1 MRVALLLPGF
11 IRKIDNLKVI
21 KRFIELNK
29 HHTIDIYSITY
40 EILGQE
46 YREVKN
52 ESSFLNSQKVDKN
65 IAKKYFKFKK
75 FKIESY
81 DKVNKELDVFVQE
94 NIQYIKKASPSV
106 WKEWGDRM
114 NCNYDESGAL
124 RGQYAQW
131 RGLYNT
137 FRLIKE
143 EYDCV
148 IRSRYDTGIDHLNLD
163 NYDMDDKTIY
173 FKWKKTKNLHR
184 ATPGLTLKDGRQI
197 KIPFDSLW
205 FGSHEVMNVACQFG
219 SKDVMTKI
227 LKDKTYT
234 AVAKQ
239 NEVKDIKLSNEATL
253 YYWLFHLN
261 NFKEGIIDEK
271 DCPYK
276 LVLVRRRKYPETK
289 K

>member
-1 MRVALLLPGF
+1 
-11 IRKIDNLKVI
+11 
-21 KRFIELNK
+21 
-29 HHTIDIYSITY
+29 
-40 EILGQE
+40 
-46 YREVKN
+46 
-52 ESSFLNSQKVDKN
+52 
-65 IAKKYFKFKK
+65 
-75 FKIESY
+75 
-81 DKVNKELDVFVQE
+81 
-94 NIQYIKKASPSV
+94 
-106 WKEWGDRM
+106 
-114 NCNYDESGAL
+114 
-124 RGQYAQW
+124 
-131 RGLYNT
+131 
-137 FRLIKE
+137 
-143 EYDCV
+143 
-148 IRSRYDTGIDHLNLD
+148 
-163 NYDMDDKTIY
+163 MDDKTIY

-234 AVAKQ
+234 ATAKQ

-276 LVLVRRRKYPETK
+276 LVLVRRRQYPETK